1 MASRDTPSRRP
12 PHRPRPP
19 ARGGRRRSSNFLVLV
34 AGFVLATALSSSLV
48 GCLVDDST
56 IGRVFDAV
64 RGMSKSL
71 DDDARAQ
78 LERYHAAYEKY
89 VLAGAD
95 DRQID
100 HFADA
105 FARVRSEYVR
115 QITDTALIDAA
126 IKGAD
131 DLKAAPHSVE
141 PARLVEVSLDAML
154 ASLDPHS
161 AYLNPSELRDTHIS
175 TKGQFGGLGIEITLE
190 NDLIKVVSPIE
201 DTPAY
206 RSGIKAGDLITHL
219 DGDPVAGMTLS
230 RAVHRMRGR
239 PGTDIRLTIRR
250 GDLRPFQVTITRAV
264 IRIKAVRWRIEG
276 DIGYV
281 RIAAFNE
288 GVETGIDAAM
298 KGIDARLGSG
308 LRGVVIDLRNNPGGL
323 LDQSVALADSF
334 LDSGLVVAVRG
345 RGPRNQREYRAV
357 TGDLARR
364 LPMVV
369 LINGG
374 SASASEIVAVALQ
387 ENGRATVM
395 GSRSFGKGTVQTIT
409 PLPLEGALRLT
420 TALYY
425 GPSGR
430 AIQAQGVAPDIAIIP
445 VATEQEKRQRE
456 SDLNGSLPAQSSAA
470 DRTRASVSE
479 AQCLAVGEKEDREL
493 GCALEMLRAGS
504 TAKFLASAAARR
516 PSM

>member
-1 MASRDTPSRRP
+1 MLSLGFAQNTC
-12 PHRPRPP
+12 
-19 ARGGRRRSSNFLVLV
+19 ARSP
-34 AGFVLATALSSSLV
+34 T
-48 GCLVDDST
+48 
-56 IGRVFDAV
+56 
-64 RGMSKSL
+64 
-71 DDDARAQ
+71 
-78 LERYHAAYEKY
+78 
-89 VLAGAD
+89 
-95 DRQID
+95 
-100 HFADA
+100 
-105 FARVRSEYVR
+105 
-115 QITDTALIDAA
+115 TALIDAA

-131 DLKAAPHSVE
+131 DLKAAPRTVA
-141 PARLVEVSLDAML
+141 PAQLVEVSLDAML

-161 AYLNPSELRDTHIS
+161 AYLTPSELRDTHIS

-190 NDLIKVVSPIE
+190 NNLIKVVSPIE

-206 RSGIKAGDLITHL
+206 RSGIEAGDLITHL
-219 DGDPVAGMTLS
+219 DGDPVSGMSLS
-230 RAVHRMRGR
+230 QSVHRMRGR
-239 PGTDIRLTIRR
+239 PGTDIRLTIKRA
-250 GDLRPFQVTITRAV
+250 DLRPFQVTITRAV

-298 KGIDARLGSG
+298 RDIDARLGSR

-357 TGDLARR
+357 TGDLAHR
-364 LPMVV
+364 LPIVV

-395 GSRSFGKGTVQTIT
+395 GTQSFGKGTVQTIT

-430 AIQAQGVAPDIAIIP
+430 AIQAQGVSPDIAIIP
-445 VATEQEKRQRE
+445 VEKEQGKRQRE
-456 SDLNGSLPAQSSAA
+456 SDLSGSLPAQSSAA

-479 AQCLAVGEKEDREL
+479 AQCPAVGEKKDRGL

-504 TAKFLASAAARR
+504 TAKFLASAAARP